1 MSVYRWDER
10 AVCLLPEYLKKFYLR
25 IIISFKEI
33 EDMLQQH
40 EKYKVSY
47 AKESVEYQQIQ
58 KDVFIHF
65 LNILY

>member
-1 MSVYRWDER
+1 
-10 AVCLLPEYLKKFYLR
+10 
-25 IIISFKEI
+25 
-33 EDMLQQH
+33 MLQQH

-65 LNILY
+65 LNILYWCMARSTHNIIRSLNRWKDIVNNLDKI